1 MAQVA
6 LAWVLRTPV
15 VSAPLVGAT
24 KTRHLTDAVAAL
36 DDTLTEDEVAA
47 LENPYT
53 PRLPTYF

>member
-36 DDTLTEDEVAA
+36 DVTLTEDEVAA